1 MATKRTIQK
10 TIYSELLR
18 ECPEDF
24 DEALIL
30 LKAKELVSFVSA
42 DLTER
47 TDKSPSSR
55 NGFSLRLG
63 RVPFDLLET
72 DIAMND
78 GGWRVMGKEN
88 LLMGDFYEEDGDPI
102 SSQLYIDEWLLEHAA

>member
-42 DLTER
+42 DITR
-47 TDKSPSSR
+47 RPDTSSSSR
-55 NGFSLRLG
+55 DGFSLRLG

-78 GGWRVMGKEN
+78 GGWRIMGKEN
-88 LLMGDFYEEDGDPI
+88 PLISDFYEEDGDPI
-102 SSQLYIDEWLLEHAA
+102 STQLYIDEWLLEHSA